1 MAYVNRYES
10 ANGPQRAVKW
20 LEAPEIACCYTPM
33 KVLRVENVATSIM
46 AVLSVVV
53 LLRYAQDLFTPI
65 ILSILIAYAANPVV
79 AAVQSLHIP
88 RAVAALLVVFG
99 LVFAAGLGTYLLRGQ
114 VNVVLETLPDGVAKV
129 RRKIEEIRGGTV
141 KPSGAVSSSIQ
152 ETAAEIEKAA
162 QAAAPT
168 TGNTKGVSK
177 VQIVDPPLRAIDY
190 LWSGSLG
197 LLGLIGQAVLV
208 LFLAFFL
215 LASGDLF
222 KRKLVRIV
230 GSNLGEKRLT
240 VETLNEIDTQI
251 QHFLLVQI
259 LTSGIVAVCTA
270 AALWVIGMKQPII
283 WGIAAG
289 IFNSVPYFGAIIV
302 SSGLAV
308 LAFIQ
313 FDSVPMAFEVAVVAL
328 VITGLEGFVLT
339 PTLMGRAARIN
350 GVAMFI
356 SILFWS
362 WLWGVFGMIVAVPVM
377 MVLKSVCGRIDR
389 LEWVSEI
396 LSDR

>member
-1 MAYVNRYES
+1 
-10 ANGPQRAVKW
+10 
-20 LEAPEIACCYTPM
+20 M
-33 KVLRVENVATSIM
+33 KVLRVENVATSIV

-53 LLRYAQDLFTPI
+53 LLRYAQDFFTPI

-99 LVFAAGLGTYLLRGQ
+99 LVFAAGLGAYLLRGQ

-129 RRKIEEIRGGTV
+129 RRKIVEIRGGTV
-141 KPSGAVSSSIQ
+141 QPSSTVSSSIQ
-152 ETAAEIEKAA
+152 ETATEIEKAA
-162 QAAAPT
+162 QAVAPT

-177 VQIVDPPLRAIDY
+177 VQIVDAPLRATDY
-190 LWSGSLG
+190 IWSGSLG

-302 SSGLAV
+302 SSGLAG
-308 LAFIQ
+308 LAFVQ
-313 FDSVPMAFEVAVVAL
+313 FDSVPMALEVAVVAL

-362 WLWGVFGMIVAVPVM
+362 WLWGVFGMIVAVPLM

>member
-1 MAYVNRYES
+1 
-10 ANGPQRAVKW
+10 
-20 LEAPEIACCYTPM
+20 M
-33 KVLRVENVATSIM
+33 KVLRVENVATSLV

-53 LLRYAQDLFTPI
+53 ILRYAQDLFTPI

-88 RAVAALLVVFG
+88 RAVASLLLVFG
-99 LVFAAGLGTYLLRGQ
+99 LVFAVGFGAYLLRDQ
-114 VNVVLETLPDGVAKV
+114 VNVVLETLPEGIAKM
-129 RRKIEEIRGGTV
+129 RRKIEEIRGAPV
-141 KPSGAVSSSIQ
+141 QPSGTVSSSIQ
-152 ETAAEIEKAA
+152 ETAKEIEKAA
-162 QAAAPT
+162 QAAAAPI
-168 TGNTKGVSK
+168 TGTAKGVSK
-177 VQIVDPPLRAIDY
+177 VQIVDPPLRATDY
-190 LWSGSLG
+190 IWTGSLG
-197 LLGLIGQAVLV
+197 LLGLMGQAVLV
-208 LFLAFFL
+208 LFLVFFL

-230 GSNLGEKRLT
+230 GSTLGEKRLT

-251 QHFLLVQI
+251 QHFLVVQI

-270 AALWVIGMKQPII
+270 AALWVIGMKQPVI

-308 LAFIQ
+308 LAFVQ
-313 FDSVPMAFEVAVVAL
+313 FDSVSMALEVAVVAL

-339 PTLMGRAARIN
+339 PMLMGRAARIN

-362 WLWGVFGMIVAVPVM
+362 WLWGVFGMIVAVPLM
-377 MVLKSVCGRIDR
+377 MVIKSVCVRIDR

-396 LSDR
+396 LSER